1 MASATEE
8 IHMVHCRMMNGD
20 LIKFNLPTT
29 LDHIKEHFA
38 IKHSVPTN
46 FVNLIRPTED
56 GAALHAVADDLVS
69 NFKID
74 VIIKPFIVKPI
85 YSFGTNCSEK
95 KLRSQLEKY
104 FVIGDYINFFLSS
117 NNNILYG
124 KLDEIKYHREEY
136 YHDEYQLDKYYFTLG
151 MSDCSTINT
160 NISPMTSTFIGE
172 RLVSYHEIKYFH
184 TVKVNYYDNVNNGI
198 ESHNLG
204 CVADLDMFARKLTE
218 KIPTFDVAKLHNMA
232 VRKLNYGY
240 NKFQY
245 ELPRFEAYFTSK
257 KQLTLDL
264 LNENDMRINRCVSN
278 VEDEKHPNLMEF
290 TENTVLD
297 LFRRYKFYLK
307 PHNKLYMRTTF
318 DGVTLPDDFVETFIY
333 GRYIESSGNW
343 VSLEE
348 TYVSSTFTL
357 LQVVDPNRT
366 QYTHALRNGGAS
378 SNSIQSDWIS
388 HYVLLE

>member
-8 IHMVHCRMMNGD
+8 IHMVHCRMNGD
-20 LIKFNLPTT
+20 LINFNLPTT

-38 IKHSVPTN
+38 IKHNVPTI
-46 FVNLIRPTED
+46 FVFLLRHIED
-56 GAALHAVADDLVS
+56 GAALHVVADDLVS

-85 YSFGTNCSEK
+85 YSFDATCSEK

-124 KLDEIKYHREEY
+124 KLDKINYH
-136 YHDEYQLDKYYFTLG
+136 HDEYLYYFTLV
-151 MSDCSTINT
+151 MSDCSTINSSV
-160 NISPMTSTFIGE
+160 SPMTSTFIGN
-172 RLVSYHEIKYFH
+172 RLVTHPEIKYFH
-184 TVKVNYYDNVNNGI
+184 TVKVNYYDYVNYAI

-204 CVADLDMFARKLTE
+204 CVADLDMFIRKLTE
-218 KIPTFDVAKLHNMA
+218 NIPSFDVSKLCNMA
-232 VRKLNYGY
+232 VSKSEN
-240 NKFQY
+240 NKFEY
-245 ELPRFEAYFTSK
+245 KLPSFEAYFTSK

-264 LNENDMRINRCVSN
+264 VNENDMRITRCVSN

-307 PHNKLYMRTTF
+307 PHNKLYMRTTC

-333 GRYIESSGNW
+333 GRYIKSFENW

-357 LQVVDPNRT
+357 LQVVDPNST
-366 QYTHALRNGGAS
+366 QYTHSLHNGGTLS
-378 SNSIQSDWIS
+378 KSIQSDWIS